1 MRALPV
7 TLAIAFVVAPVLAAA
22 APAAA
27 QVKVAVVGFTGD
39 LDAAALSTLAVDIR
53 SSLQRQVDPKLF
65 IVVSREEMGAI
76 YQMRGAPCRP
86 DDFTCIVEAS
96 EQWGGRLFI
105 RGVVRST
112 SDGIVASATLESV
125 RGVLVAAAQTPLAK
139 GNDVAVAVPILV
151 RELLEGEKAYR
162 KRAATQPRHPGDV
175 RSDPAA
181 DAATPTGAVSVATG
195 PLPPVKCKC
204 LAIASSYVAGE
215 LIIDDSGLHF
225 DDDPKA
231 GHKLTWRYNWDKITD
246 VQPTAHG
253 ANPALTMKAK
263 NGDELVVY
271 FNLGNDR
278 NACLGHINQRK
289 SNLR

>member
-1 MRALPV
+1 MRTLLIALS
-7 TLAIAFVVAPVLAAA
+7 LVVA

-39 LDAAALSTLAVDIR
+39 LDGAALSELAGDIR
-53 SSLQRQVDPKLF
+53 ASLQRQVDPKVL
-65 IVVSREEMGAI
+65 IVVSRDEMGAI
-76 YQMRGAPCRP
+76 YQMKGGPCRP
-86 DDFTCIVEAS
+86 DDFQCIVEAS
-96 EQWGGRLFI
+96 ELWGGRLFI

-112 SDGIVASATLESV
+112 SEGIVASATLESV
-125 RGVLVAAAQTPLAK
+125 RGVLVAASQTPLAK
-139 GNDVAVAVPILV
+139 GKDVAVAVPILV
-151 RELLEGEKAYR
+151 RELLDGESAYR
-162 KRAATQPRHPGDV
+162 KRMATQPRHPSEV
-175 RSDPAA
+175 RDDSESSTSTAPAV
-181 DAATPTGAVSVATG
+181 TVQTG

-215 LIIDDSGLHF
+215 LVIDDKGISF

-231 GHKLTWRYNWDKITD
+231 GHKLTWRYGWAKIGD

-253 ANPALTMKAK
+253 ANPALTVKAN

>member
-1 MRALPV
+1 MRALIV
-7 TLAIAFVVAPVLAAA
+7 AFVLALPLFA

-27 QVKVAVVGFTGD
+27 QVKIAVVGFTGD
-39 LDAAALSTLAVDIR
+39 LDGPALSQLAVDIR
-53 SSLQRQVDPKLF
+53 ASLQRQVDPKLF

-76 YQMRGAPCRP
+76 YQMKGGPCRP
-86 DDFTCIVEAS
+86 DDFQCIVEAS
-96 EQWGGRLFI
+96 ELWGGRLFI

-125 RGVLVAAAQTPLAK
+125 RGILVAAAQTPLAK
-139 GNDVAVAVPILV
+139 GKDVAVAVPILV
-151 RELLEGEKAYR
+151 RELLDGEKAYR
-162 KRAATQPRHPGDV
+162 KRAATQVRHPGDV
-175 RSDPAA
+175 NDGASTGSSSGTSSAPAV
-181 DAATPTGAVSVATG
+181 TVVSG

-215 LIIDDSGLHF
+215 LIVDDNGIHF

-231 GHKLTWRYNWDKITD
+231 GHKLTWRYSWAKIKD

-253 ANPALTMKAK
+253 ANPALTMKAT

>member
-1 MRALPV
+1 MR
-7 TLAIAFVVAPVLAAA
+7 TLLIVLSLLLA

-27 QVKVAVVGFTGD
+27 QVKIAVVGFTGD
-39 LDAAALSTLAVDIR
+39 LDGAALSQLAVDIR
-53 SSLQRQVDPKLF
+53 TSLQRQVDPKLF

-76 YQMRGAPCRP
+76 YQMKGGPCRP

-96 EQWGGRLFI
+96 ELWGGRLFI

-112 SDGIVASATLESV
+112 SEGIVASATLESV

-139 GNDVAVAVPILV
+139 GKDVAVAVPILV
-151 RELLEGEKAYR
+151 RELLDGEKAYR
-162 KRAATQPRHPGDV
+162 KRAATTVRHPGDV
-175 RSDPAA
+175 NDGGSTSSTSTAPAV
-181 DAATPTGAVSVATG
+181 TVVSG

-204 LAIASSYVAGE
+204 LAIAASYVAGE
-215 LIIDDSGLHF
+215 LVVDDKGLHF

-231 GHKLTWRYNWDKITD
+231 GHKLTWRYGWDKISD

>member
-1 MRALPV
+1 MRTFLI
-7 TLAIAFVVAPVLAAA
+7 AIALSLAVAL
-22 APAAA
+22 PAAA

-39 LDAAALSTLAVDIR
+39 LDGQALSALAGDIR
-53 SSLQRQVDPKLF
+53 ASLQRQVDPKVL

-76 YQMRGAPCRP
+76 YQMKGGPCRP
-86 DDFTCIVEAS
+86 DDVQCIVEAS
-96 EQWGGRLFI
+96 ELWGGRLFI

-112 SDGIVASATLESV
+112 SEGIVASATLESV

-151 RELLEGEKAYR
+151 RELLDGEKAYR
-162 KRAATQPRHPGDV
+162 QRMATQARHPGDV
-175 RSDPAA
+175 RDESASGASGSGTSTAPAV
-181 DAATPTGAVSVATG
+181 TVQTG

-204 LAIASSYVAGE
+204 LAIAASYVAGE
-215 LIIDDSGLHF
+215 LVIDDKGVSF

-231 GHKLTWRYNWDKITD
+231 GHKLTWRYGWAKIAE
-246 VQPTAHG
+246 VLPTAHG
-253 ANPALTMKAK
+253 ANPALTVKAQ

>member
-1 MRALPV
+1 MRTLLVALTLTL
-7 TLAIAFVVAPVLAAA
+7 TLALSG
-22 APAAA
+22 PAAA

-39 LDAAALSTLAVDIR
+39 LDGPALSTLAGDIR
-53 SSLQRQVDPKLF
+53 ASLQRQVDPKVL
-65 IVVSREEMGAI
+65 IVVSREEMAAI
-76 YQMRGAPCRP
+76 YQMKGGPCRP

-96 EQWGGRLFI
+96 ELWGGRLFI

-139 GNDVAVAVPILV
+139 GKDVAVAVPILV
-151 RELLEGEKAYR
+151 RELLDGEKAYR
-162 KRAATQPRHPGDV
+162 QRMATQPRHPGEV
-175 RSDPAA
+175 RDESASGTSSAP
-181 DAATPTGAVSVATG
+181 AVSVVTG

-215 LIIDDSGLHF
+215 LVIDDKGLHF

-231 GHKLTWRYNWDKITD
+231 GHKLTWRYGWDKITD